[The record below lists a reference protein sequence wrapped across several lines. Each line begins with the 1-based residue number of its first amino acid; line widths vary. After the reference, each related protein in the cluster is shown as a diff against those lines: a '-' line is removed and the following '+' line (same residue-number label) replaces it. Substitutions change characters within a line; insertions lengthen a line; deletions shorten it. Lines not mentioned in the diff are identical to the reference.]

1 MGFRNAKFPS
11 VRKMHCWDAMV
22 GVRKSDPN
30 WVQFT
35 FRGEVLKKLGA
46 KPGDLV
52 TPLVDMKEQLVLL
65 LVKSDRPN
73 GEERK
78 LLKSGK
84 GVQVS
89 FPRRDDFAVLFQG
102 PGGKSREM
110 TIHELGPERIVFE
123 GGLRFEG

>member
-1 MGFRNAKFPS
+1 
-11 VRKMHCWDAMV
+11 MHCWDGMV
-22 GVRKSDPN
+22 SVRKSAPN

-35 FRGEVLKKLGA
+35 FRGSVLKKLRA

-52 TPLVDMKEQLVLL
+52 TPLVDMKEHLVLL

-84 GVQVS
+84 GLRVS
-89 FPRRDDFAVLFQG
+89 FPRRDDFAELFQG
-102 PGGKSREM
+102 PGGRCREM
-110 TIHELGPERIVFE
+110 RIHELGPERIVFE
-123 GGLRFEG
+123 GGLVFGEEVDDE